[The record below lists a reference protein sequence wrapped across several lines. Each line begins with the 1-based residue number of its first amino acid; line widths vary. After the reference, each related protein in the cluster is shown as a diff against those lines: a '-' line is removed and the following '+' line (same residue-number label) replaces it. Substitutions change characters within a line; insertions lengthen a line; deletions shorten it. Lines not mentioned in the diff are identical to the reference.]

1 MEFRRVLFRSNAIYS
16 EFVVFHPT
24 AEQQAEFIA
33 NAVFTNFTGVD
44 YDPDNVFAMFSQSF
58 INAARQQVR
67 GIDLSG
73 SYGRNVGDGR
83 LTLRGSVS
91 WLDSSQQTKSAQD
104 NFALAGTSYHPP
116 NNKGKRNERWE

>member
-1 MEFRRVLFRSNAIYS
+1 
-16 EFVVFHPT
+16 
-24 AEQQAEFIA
+24 
-33 NAVFTNFTGVD
+33 
-44 YDPDNVFAMFSQSF
+44 MFSQSF

-91 WLDSSQQTKSAQD
+91 WLDSSQQTTSAQD
-104 NFALAGTSYHPP
+104 NFDLAGSIYNPAKINGRIGAVWSEGGFSASAFANSRSEERGVGQECVSTCRSRWQPCHKKKKPQP
-116 NNKGKRNERWE
+116 ND

>member
-1 MEFRRVLFRSNAIYS
+1 
-16 EFVVFHPT
+16 
-24 AEQQAEFIA
+24 
-33 NAVFTNFTGVD
+33 
-44 YDPDNVFAMFSQSF
+44 MFSQSF

-91 WLDSSQQTKSAQD
+91 WLDSSQQTTSAQD
-104 NFALAGTSYHPP
+104 NFDLAGSIYNPAKINGSIGAVWSGGGLSASAFANYTGGGREDFRSAGVGAGPEPFTHA
-116 NNKGKRNERWE
+116 

>member
-1 MEFRRVLFRSNAIYS
+1 
-16 EFVVFHPT
+16 
-24 AEQQAEFIA
+24 
-33 NAVFTNFTGVD
+33 
-44 YDPDNVFAMFSQSF
+44 MFSQSF

-91 WLDSSQQTKSAQD
+91 WLDSSQQTTSAQD
-104 NFALAGTSYHPP
+104 NFDLAGSISNPAKINGRIGAVWSEGGFSASAFANYTGGVREDFWSA
-116 NNKGKRNERWE
+116 GVGERRSEGRRVGEEGVRRCRAGGGR